1 MTARWLRRILTL
13 LLWLL
18 IAAALVAWIYSRRVL
33 PTTEGTLSLPG
44 LGAELRIERDS
55 HGIPTIRAA
64 SINDAMYGLGVV
76 HAQDRLWQMETHRR
90 IGAGRLAEAF
100 GEGALDADKY
110 IRTLGVRRAAAAQW
124 AQVSPAAREAHTAYA
139 AGVNAVIAQLK
150 ARPPEFM
157 LLGIQPAPWTPEDS
171 LSWAIM
177 MALDLGA
184 NWQAEVLRLRLA
196 MTLPKPRIDEL
207 MPPYAGEPVPATQD
221 YAALYRGLRLDARQA
236 GAARLDGLGDAQLQ
250 RLLAMAP
257 ESEIDGL
264 GSNSWVLAGSRSS
277 TGAPLLANDPHLKL
291 SAPALWYF
299 ARIVAPG
306 LDVAG
311 ATMPGLAAVV
321 MGQNARI
328 AWGMTNTGPDVQDT
342 YLERVHASDATQ
354 YQTPE
359 GWARFETRQ
368 EQIAVRGQAP
378 VTITVRSTR
387 HGPVIS
393 DAAVAGVADEALGPK
408 ARPGYV
414 LALRWTGLDTDQDI
428 MAASLKMMAADS
440 VESFVQAASTWVAP
454 MQNMAVADR
463 DGHIALVSPGRV
475 PLRKPDNDLQ
485 GLAPAPGWDARYDW
499 AGSLPVSELPQVR
512 DPAKGYVANANQ
524 KITPPGYPHFISHQ
538 WALPFRHQRIEQMLD
553 ARPRHS
559 LDDLAVMHGDVK
571 SLAVARL
578 LPRLLQ
584 ARSSHPL
591 AGAAMQALKGFDGT
605 MAADQAAPLIFWAW
619 NRQLAQLV
627 LADEVGAAIYERM
640 LGQRGYFDALEGV
653 LARDD
658 GWWCDDKA
666 TAAVETCAS
675 QVDAAFSAALDELQ
689 ALQGADV
696 AAWQWGRAHQ
706 ARSEHRPFSRVKALA
721 RWFEV
726 RQPVGGD
733 TYTVNVSRV
742 GLKADTTTG
751 EYYLDEHGPSLRG
764 LYDLADRSRSR
775 VIHSTGQS
783 GIPWSPQYRS
793 FADTWRRV
801 GYVPL
806 FPPAGGDG
814 WQTLVVT
821 PAR

>member
-1 MTARWLRRILTL
+1 MTARWLRRILVL

-18 IAAALVAWIYSRRVL
+18 IGLAIAGWIYSRRVL
-33 PTTEGTLSLPG
+33 PQTEGALSLPG
-44 LGAELRIERDS
+44 LGAELRIERDG

-100 GEGALDADKY
+100 GEGALDTDKF

-124 AQVSPAAREAHTAYA
+124 AQASPAAREALTAYS

-157 LLGIQPAPWTPEDS
+157 LLGIQPEPWTPEDS

-184 NWQAEVLRLRLA
+184 NWQTEVLRLRLA
-196 MTLPKPRIDEL
+196 MLLPKPRIDEL
-207 MPPYAGEPVPATQD
+207 MPPYAGDPVPATQD
-221 YAALYRGLRLDARQA
+221 YVALYRSLKLDARQA
-236 GAARLDGLGDAQLQ
+236 GVQGLGDARLQ
-250 RLLAMAP
+250 RLLALAP

-264 GSNSWVLAGSRSS
+264 GSNSWVLAGTRTS

-306 LDVAG
+306 FDVAG

-321 MGQNARI
+321 MGQNARV

-342 YLERVHASDATQ
+342 YLERLHASDATQ
-354 YQTPE
+354 YQTPA

-378 VTITVRSTR
+378 VAITVRSTR

-393 DAAVAGVADEALGPK
+393 DVAVAGVADEALGPK
-408 ARPGYV
+408 GRPGYV

-440 VESFVQAASTWVAP
+440 VEAFVQAASTWVAP

-463 DGHIALVSPGRV
+463 DGHIALIAPGRV
-475 PLRKPDNDLQ
+475 PLRQPDNDLQ
-485 GLAPAPGWDARYDW
+485 GLAPAPGWEARYDW
-499 AGSLPVSELPQVR
+499 AGYLPAAELPQVR

-538 WALPFRHQRIEQMLD
+538 WALPFRHQRIEQMID
-553 ARPRHS
+553 AKPKHS
-559 LDDLAVMHGDVK
+559 LDDLAVMHSDVK

-584 ARSSHPL
+584 AKSTHPL
-591 AGAAMQALKGFDGT
+591 AAAAMQALQGFDGT

-619 NRQLAQLV
+619 NRQLSQRV
-627 LADEVGAAIYERM
+627 LADEVGASIYERM

-658 GWWCDDKA
+658 GWWCDDKG
-666 TAAVETCAS
+666 TPAVETCAD
-675 QVDAAFSAALDELQ
+675 QVNAAFTAALDELH
-689 ALQGADV
+689 ALQGPDV

-721 RWFEV
+721 RWFEI

-742 GLKADTTTG
+742 GLKADATTG

-775 VIHSTGQS
+775 IIHSTGQS

-793 FADTWRRV
+793 FAEVWRGV

-806 FPPAGGDG
+806 FPAAGGAG

-821 PAR
+821 PAK